1 MKQMLKGLLFITE
14 CECKQIFSKEC
25 RLSPCE
31 APYTNTVRVDERLN
45 SCPCPL
51 VQVPNRRPKNNNQQK
66 GNSNFELGTAISM

>member
-45 SCPCPL
+45 SCPCPCPL
-51 VQVPNRRPKNNNQQK
+51 VQVPNRRPKNNNQQ
-66 GNSNFELGTAISM
+66 N

>member
-45 SCPCPL
+45 PCPCPCPL
-51 VQVPNRRPKNNNQQK
+51 VQVP
-66 GNSNFELGTAISM
+66 